1 MNVFK
6 LTGAKNLVMA
16 EEPVPAPEEGKIRVR
31 ITKVMLDA
39 MDSELYLGEVKPKY
53 PLIPG
58 KFAVGL
64 VSEESGHP
72 LFPKGSRVLLHSFLP
87 RPDSGTAKADFTEED
102 TLLCGYSAP
111 GFLRDFAMVSP
122 DEMTPIPE
130 SVDDNKALLVHH
142 IALAK
147 AAVDELEPQK
157 GDHVAVLGADLIGI
171 LVCQLLIYQQA
182 APILI
187 DTDPEK
193 LAFARKCGV
202 YYVVAEDD
210 DVLDNVG
217 GLTGGR
223 LAESVVCTT
232 RADVDP
238 ALPFLVAGREGR
250 VVFCG
255 AAESSRPV
263 DLTPAIRKALTVIGV
278 SDGRDLIET
287 AFNLIV
293 REAVDLKSFRC
304 ECRKAEAAADFLSR
318 KLPPEVGRLDTLTLV

>member
-6 LTGAKNLVMA
+6 LNGVKNLVKT

-31 ITKVMLDA
+31 ITKVMTDG
-39 MDSELYLGEVKPKY
+39 MDSELYFGEVKPKY

-58 KFAVGL
+58 KFAIGL

-72 LFPKGSRVLLHSFLP
+72 LFPKGSRVLLHTFLP
-87 RPDSGTAKADFTEED
+87 RPEEGTEKVDFTEDE
-102 TLLCGYSAP
+102 TLLCGYTAP
-111 GFLRDFAMVSP
+111 GFLRDFAMIPP
-122 DEMTPIPE
+122 DGMTPIPE
-130 SVDDNKALLVHH
+130 SVSDDMALLVHH

-157 GDHVAVLGADLIGI
+157 GDHVAVLGADLIGV

-182 APILI
+182 APVLI
-187 DTDPEK
+187 DADPEK

-202 YYVVAEDD
+202 YYVVPDDD
-210 DVLDNVG
+210 DVLENVG
-217 GLTGGR
+217 ELTGGR
-223 LAESVVCTT
+223 LADSVVCVT
-232 RADVDP
+232 RATVDP
-238 ALPFLVAGREGR
+238 ALPFLVCGRESR

-255 AAESSRPV
+255 AAESSRTV

-278 SDGRDLIET
+278 SDGRDLLET

-293 REAVDLKSFRC
+293 RGAVDLKSFRS
-304 ECRKAEAAADFLSR
+304 ECRKAENAEEFFSR
-318 KLPPEVGRLDTLTLV
+318 KVPPETGRIDTLTLV